1 MTSRL
6 HFELFMQH
14 LRIRALEASPRQLSL
29 DATSPEAREDVGCVR
44 LAQIEAAMKETRAD
58 RTGE

>member
-6 HFELFMQH
+6 HFELFMQG
-14 LRIRALEASPRQLSL
+14 LRIRALESGPRQLAL
-29 DATSPEAREDVGCVR
+29 EGMRPEAKEDVGSVR